1 MMNPMIEHNMNPV
14 DFLLTELLHD
24 GFFSLRK
31 LEDPLLST
39 IVDTL
44 IQGCDTTDYVPSSY
58 YPQNKLISEDQ
69 MVGKM
74 FNVTKKRIQPQYTM
88 RTNVQIPKNKNDQQD
103 KILLYYGL
111 QARQLLL

>member
-1 MMNPMIEHNMNPV
+1 MTNMIDHGMNPV

-31 LEDPLLST
+31 LGDPLLST
-39 IVDTL
+39 VVDTL
-44 IQGCDTTDYVPSSY
+44 IQGCPTTGYVPSSY

-74 FNVTKKRIQPQYTM
+74 FNVTKKIIQLEYIM
-88 RTNVQIPKNKNDQQD
+88 GKKRTNSKK
-103 KILLYYGL
+103 
-111 QARQLLL
+111 

>member
-1 MMNPMIEHNMNPV
+1 MIEHNMNPV

-58 YPQNKLISEDQ
+58 YPQK
-69 MVGKM
+69 
-74 FNVTKKRIQPQYTM
+74 
-88 RTNVQIPKNKNDQQD
+88 
-103 KILLYYGL
+103 
-111 QARQLLL
+111 